1 MRELI
6 LRRSGGA
13 KKDRLS
19 ESERDPDRTDES
31 RQHFKIAKKGV
42 SCPVGHLQSD
52 YHAQFNTTINVNY
65 RMILVRVLILCI
77 PRNAR

>member
-6 LRRSGGA
+6 LRSGGA

-19 ESERDPDRTDES
+19 ESERDPD